1 MEGVVLA
8 LSVLKT
14 FEVEKVPASLSFKRE
29 GGSSDQSCSR
39 CVADCR
45 GEKVP
50 PPSRPRVVAT
60 AGTTLHCTA
69 L

>member
-39 CVADCR
+39 CVADCVAVCGGWPR
-45 GEKVP
+45 LP
-50 PPSRPRVVAT
+50 PPVK
-60 AGTTLHCTA
+60 GEEGA
-69 L
+69 LTDLL